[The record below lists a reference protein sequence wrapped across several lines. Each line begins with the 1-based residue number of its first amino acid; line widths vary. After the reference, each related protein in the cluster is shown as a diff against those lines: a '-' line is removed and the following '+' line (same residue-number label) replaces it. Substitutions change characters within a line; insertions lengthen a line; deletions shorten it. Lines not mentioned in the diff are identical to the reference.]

1 MDDRKKLPVRA
12 LAKEIEELHADDPST
27 PQFQFEFKDKTLL
40 KDVTR
45 ILFSYLERR
54 GGYRGGHKDDELIKA
69 FIEMFLPVLFDVP
82 DVLPT
87 EDKELEDEEEVEED
101 ETQSQHSYDSEL
113 SSGTRRGRSSP
124 RHRLM
129 NDDEKPLLKDV
140 LTRSIKNTVAAS
152 SDEDEEEI
160 PEEEEPKEPK
170 EPKEQ
175 KFHRFFG
182 NTAFYCFFR
191 LLQIAYERLGA
202 VKLLDQHHEKGLN
215 VTTKTMYCK

>member
-1 MDDRKKLPVRA
+1 
-12 LAKEIEELHADDPST
+12 
-27 PQFQFEFKDKTLL
+27 
-40 KDVTR
+40 
-45 ILFSYLERR
+45 
-54 GGYRGGHKDDELIKA
+54 
-69 FIEMFLPVLFDVP
+69 VP

-87 EDKELEDEEEVEED
+87 EDNELEDEEVEED

-140 LTRSIKNTVAAS
+140 LTRSIKNTVAS
-152 SDEDEEEI
+152 SDEEEED
-160 PEEEEPKEPK
+160 E

-202 VKLLDQHHEKGLN
+202 VKLLDHEKGLN